1 MKRAKKER
9 TRPLRTEI
17 ISARVDEETYAMLVE
32 RARVERLVMSELL
45 RKIAEDAQTGR
56 DA

>member
-1 MKRAKKER
+1 MKYRVKRAKKER

-17 ISARVDEETYAMLVE
+17 ISARVDEETYKRLAE

-45 RKIAEDAQTGR
+45 RKIAEESM
-56 DA
+56 